1 MTRYSRFEDTRDAD
15 GFLTASEVV
24 IHALRPPRPFVH
36 MMVTQH
42 DRLRGSW
49 GSFWDGTCGGF
60 ACLDSAMGGR
70 MTSHL
75 DTNYVPTTPEPQDF
89 RGFWVHEG
97 GAAWPMF
104 PMPGYEEGR
113 YADYQCRQGMDTL
126 TISARRDA
134 SVASSKR
141 RS

>member
-1 MTRYSRFEDTRDAD
+1 MSEHMNLDELVARCRQNLRAGRDPKDGLTPEQIEALMTRYSRFEDTRDAN
-15 GFLTASEVV
+15 GFTTASEVV

-60 ACLDSAMGGR
+60 SCLDSAMGGR

-75 DTNYVPTTPEPQDF
+75 DTNYVPTTPEP
-89 RGFWVHEG
+89 
-97 GAAWPMF
+97 
-104 PMPGYEEGR
+104 PGETLSNCSDGPL
-113 YADYQCRQGMDTL
+113 ADVL
-126 TISARRDA
+126 
-134 SVASSKR
+134 
-141 RS
+141 